1 MRGLHAPYKNAL
13 KYKPRQKRVTYHRS
27 RLSSR
32 PTRGGFCSRRRALGP
47 PPEPCLGL
55 RRPGRP
61 RGPRAGQGAGG
72 PESSWL
78 RRTQTAAGRRVTG
91 EESQEAAGSP
101 ATVRTARAGVSG
113 PGGPRP
119 GSRPGVPTGG
129 QKGLNWICYV
139 FFILSIF
146 FKKTENVGIC
156 YL

>member
-47 PPEPCLGL
+47 PPEPCPGL

-61 RGPRAGQGAGG
+61 RGPTARQGAGG

-78 RRTQTAAGRRVTG
+78 KRTQTAAGRRVTG
-91 EESQEAAGSP
+91 GESQEAAGSP
-101 ATVRTARAGVSG
+101 ATVRTARAGGVRAWR
-113 PGGPRP
+113 PTPRQQ
-119 GSRPGVPTGG
+119 TGG
-129 QKGLNWICYV
+129 AHRGAEGTELDLLCFLHSLY
-139 FFILSIF
+139 IF
-146 FKKTENVGIC
+146 
-156 YL
+156 